1 MDALHTALGW
11 LTGLAFVAATPLDWP
26 TLLATTAVVNTC
38 DAIICRVI
46 ARNNGRPTR
55 LWFGLGLV
63 FGVWAIATLLLVPSR
78 LIAPERE

>member
-1 MDALHTALGW
+1 MNGLHTALGY
-11 LTGLAFVAATPLDWP
+11 LTGLAFVAAPLDWP

-38 DAIICRVI
+38 DAIVCRVI

-63 FGVWAIATLLLVPSR
+63 FGVWALATLVL
-78 LIAPERE
+78 APKRE